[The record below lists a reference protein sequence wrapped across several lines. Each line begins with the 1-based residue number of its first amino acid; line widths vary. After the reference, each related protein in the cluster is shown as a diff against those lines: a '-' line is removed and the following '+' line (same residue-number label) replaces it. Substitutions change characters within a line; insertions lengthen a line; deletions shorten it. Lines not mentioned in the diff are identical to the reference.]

1 MFWSEPLVDVIGEA
15 PWYYI
20 RKKGL
25 KAGEAGQ
32 KQPTYNAE
40 YRDQPRF
47 SSNSFFHIFVLF
59 LVSDVS
65 E

>member
-1 MFWSEPLVDVIGEA
+1 MFWSEALVDVIGYA
-15 PWYYI
+15 MWYYI
-20 RKKGL
+20 RE
-25 KAGEAGQ
+25 KASKLGKAGQ

-40 YRDQPRF
+40 YRDQLRF
-47 SSNSFFHIFVLF
+47 SSSSFFHIFVLF